1 MPKPTTLTKRPQLHL
16 PQNHALRE
24 QLAPHA
30 VDTRTFS
37 PYSGNHV
44 ISRNCHLTRL
54 AWNQA
59 WNQNK
64 GMPLVSAMKE
74 SKREKERERERE
86 RERESERARERESE
100 RARERESE
108 RARERES
115 ERARER
121 ESERA
126 RERERER
133 ERVCHHHHYHHRHLA
148 IITMVIMM
156 TVSPHRCIGAW
167 NCIQLTQAE
176 PSGMFQDF
184 GIYLSTKFTRQ

>member
-86 RERESERARERESE
+86 SERARERESE

-115 ERARER
+115 
-121 ESERA
+121 
-126 RERERER
+126 ERERER

-167 NCIQLTQAE
+167 NCVQLTQAE